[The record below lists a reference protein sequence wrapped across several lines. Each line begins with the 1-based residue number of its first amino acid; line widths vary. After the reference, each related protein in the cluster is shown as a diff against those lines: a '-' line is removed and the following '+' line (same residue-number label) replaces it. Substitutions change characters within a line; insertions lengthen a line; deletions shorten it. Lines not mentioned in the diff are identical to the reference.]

1 MKNLLITATGMLA
14 ITIVVGSAFAQ
25 TPDEVIVEGA
35 RTVKTTIGH
44 TASGIPLQNVALS
57 YGVSTQGLDLSTD
70 SGKQA
75 LEKRVSDAAMAACKE
90 LGRQD
95 PGSTPS
101 DSECAKLA
109 TNKAMAQIQRVEAA
123 ATKK

>member
-44 TASGIPLQNVALS
+44 TASG
-57 YGVSTQGLDLSTD
+57 
-70 SGKQA
+70 
-75 LEKRVSDAAMAACKE
+75 E
-90 LGRQD
+90 L
-95 PGSTPS
+95 PGIGS
-101 DSECAKLA
+101 
-109 TNKAMAQIQRVEAA
+109 QHR
-123 ATKK
+123 